1 MVQAIIFDC
10 FGVLTTD
17 RWKEF
22 VATLTE
28 SQRQPAR
35 ELNRAYG
42 RADLTKTEFLH
53 SIEDLTG
60 RQATDI
66 DQLPGNEMTKN
77 TDLLGLIANLKSQY
91 KIGLLSNVG
100 SNWIRN
106 RFLTANEQQLF
117 DDFTFSYEV
126 RMAKPDPR
134 IFILAAQRLGVPI
147 DACVMVDDAAYYGE
161 IATQLGMQFVPYQ
174 NFEQTKTD
182 LQKILAI

>member
-10 FGVLTTD
+10 FGVLTAD

-22 VATLTE
+22 VATLPE

-35 ELNRAYG
+35 ELNRAFG
-42 RADLTKTEFLH
+42 RADLTKTEFLR

-66 DQLPGNEMTKN
+66 DQLLDHETGKN
-77 TDLLGLIANLKSQY
+77 TDLLMLIAGLKSKY

-100 SNWIRN
+100 SNWIRD
-106 RFLTANEQQLF
+106 RFLTMDEQRLF
-117 DDFTFSYEV
+117 DDFTFSCEV
-126 RMAKPDPR
+126 KMAKPDPQ
-134 IFILAAQRLGVPI
+134 IFILAAKRLGVPI
-147 DACVMVDDAAYYGE
+147 ESCVMVDDAAYYGE

-174 NFEQTKTD
+174 DFEQTKTD
-182 LQKILAI
+182 LQKILAA